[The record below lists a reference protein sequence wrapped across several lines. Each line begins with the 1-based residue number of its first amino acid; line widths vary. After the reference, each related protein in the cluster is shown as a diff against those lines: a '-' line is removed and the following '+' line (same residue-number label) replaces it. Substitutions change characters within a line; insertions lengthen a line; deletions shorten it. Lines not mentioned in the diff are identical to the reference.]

1 MGLHSCKD
9 LTSKNSAS
17 TPNEVERMRK
27 IPYALAMGSIMYA
40 RTRRELARAFG
51 GSLNNVTPA
60 EGYKILDDMAK
71 EFSDRDELVSKRT
84 SSKTVA
90 KLESGEESSLD
101 IEAKLERLGTSNR
114 HPGTL
119 PSNTQQNPKPQQNSQ
134 GSGAKYS
141 HPNARNEQVYAITT
155 RAGNTYNSANPL
167 PNVVTPLVQVEA
179 DEAVDDEIEMEPEPA
194 VKTPVVPSKNVEKTP
209 VEKPPVKPYQPKI
222 PFPQRLRKAKIKE
235 NFKKKKLEEA
245 KTTVLS
251 AEVSAIIKNEIPP
264 KLEDPGS
271 FLVSCAF
278 GAILYK
284 ALADLGASINLMSYS
299 VYKRLSLGDLIPTRM
314 SIRLADRSFQ
324 YPMGI
329 AENLQIRVGH
339 MIFPVDFV
347 VLEMEA
353 DINVPLILGRP
364 IDVVEEEDVLEKELM
379 DFLDMEGDEA
389 FLACSEEEQE
399 MVGEMV
405 QEIMASSVDETPPK
419 DETFEEITVN
429 DRRRV
434 LTSVENPPTDLELKP
449 LPDHLEYA
457 YLESTSFLPVVISSS
472 LLEDEN
478 LDL

>member
-1 MGLHSCKD
+1 
-9 LTSKNSAS
+9 
-17 TPNEVERMRK
+17 
-27 IPYALAMGSIMYA
+27 
-40 RTRRELARAFG
+40 
-51 GSLNNVTPA
+51 
-60 EGYKILDDMAK
+60 MAK
-71 EFSDRDELVSKRT
+71 EFSDRDEVFSRFN
-84 SSKTVA
+84 S
-90 KLESGEESSLD
+90 
-101 IEAKLERLGTSNR
+101 
-114 HPGTL
+114 
-119 PSNTQQNPKPQQNSQ
+119 QQNANSELRDIM
-134 GSGAKYS
+134 KD
-141 HPNARNEQVYAITT
+141 
-155 RAGNTYNSANPL
+155 
-167 PNVVTPLVQVEA
+167 LVDA
-179 DEAVDDEIEMEPEPA
+179 DGTVDDEVEMEPEPA
-194 VKTPVVPSKNVEKTP
+194 VKTPAVPSKIAEKTP

-245 KTTVLS
+245 QTTVLS

-271 FLVSCAF
+271 FLISCAF
-278 GAILYK
+278 GAVLYK
-284 ALADLGASINLMSYS
+284 ALADLGASINLMPYS
-299 VYKRLSLGDLIPTRM
+299 VYKRLSLGDLTPTRM

-364 IDVVEEEDVLEKELM
+364 FLMTADAIIRVKAKEISLGVGDDRDRCSRGRRCLEKELM

-389 FLACSEEEQE
+389 FLACSEKEQE

-405 QEIMASSVDETPPK
+405 QEIMASSVDETPPE
-419 DETFEEITVN
+419 DDTFEEITVN

-457 YLESTSFLPVVISSS
+457 YLEGTSFLPVVISSS
-472 LLEDEN
+472 LLEDEKSRLMTVLKAIKRPLHGN
-478 LDL
+478 F